1 MMNLSNILVTDS
13 KIYNLIV
20 FLFKKLLEDQLTMTV
35 QIILIGWKDSFLV
48 MIFNRAIINVI
59 NLAFMF

>member
-35 QIILIGWKDSFLV
+35 QIILIGWEDSFLV